1 MADDSLD
8 SVQYA
13 IYSDA
18 IAAPFPFQSQQVELL
33 NDLRIAVLH
42 ALQPCLS
49 GYIWQH
55 EAFNLELVK
64 GPLGSWH
71 LAGSTRFGDN
81 IEDEWFIVY
90 LLKTV
95 SEKIPGISIT
105 VRDGDGEFLLIEAAY
120 VIPRWLKPEN
130 SLNRVFLRGG
140 CVHLVRRR
148 PGTGRKGLGFGEKLG
163 SLTVQ
168 EAIGLMKEGSG
179 ATRASE
185 EVQESIARRIR
196 GYPEQARWNMHKA
209 KCVVPLPVAQ
219 VLKHEPQLV
228 SLAVEAFY
236 RRDVDAMKAASR
248 LERFLLVD
256 GACVWIIWCPRDLI
270 LSKLCVCSF
279 FFFKLSVIS
288 YKFFTTRCQ

>member
-1 MADDSLD
+1 MAEEALE

-13 IYSDA
+13 IFADA
-18 IAAPFPFQSQQVELL
+18 ITAPFPPPSQQEELL

-42 ALQPCLS
+42 ELQLLLD

-55 EAFNLELVK
+55 QAFNLEVVR
-64 GPLGSWH
+64 GRLGFLH

-95 SEKIPGISIT
+95 SEKVPEISIT
-105 VRDGDGEFLLIEAAY
+105 VRDNDGEFLLIEAAY

-140 CVHLVRRR
+140 CVHLVRKA
-148 PGTGRKGLGFGEKLG
+148 GKKVGEKLG
-163 SLTVQ
+163 DLTVE
-168 EAIGLMKEGSG
+168 EAVGLMKDGG
-179 ATRASE
+179 CVTKASE
-185 EVQESIARRIR
+185 EVQEAIARRIKE
-196 GYPEQARWNMHKA
+196 YPEQARRNMHKA
-209 KCVVPLPVAQ
+209 RCVMPLPVAQ

-236 RRDVDAMKAASR
+236 RRDIDAMKAASR
-248 LERFLLVD
+248 LERFLPGE
-256 GACVWIIWCPRDLI
+256 GAFVVGFYLLWSFLTII
-270 LSKLCVCSF
+270 LCLEVSRLRACF
-279 FFFKLSVIS
+279 A
-288 YKFFTTRCQ
+288 FTCNDRS